1 MKNFEFRIEKKL
13 KDKNGKELLGRVGTF
28 KTPHGNIKTPAFAM
42 VGTKGT
48 IKGLT
53 PEMAKDLGGQIF
65 LANTYHLFFSPTS
78 KIVKQ
83 SGGLHKFSNWN
94 GPMMT
99 DSGGFQAF
107 SLGAA
112 FGSAVSKVAK
122 KDSGFLQTGKNK
134 QKNSICCNISSE
146 EKGVKKMAKIT
157 ENGVEFRSYKDGSK
171 HLFTPER
178 SMQIQQDLGADI
190 LFAFDECTSPQAT
203 YEYQKEAMERTHRW
217 AIRSL
222 EEHKKLEK
230 NKKSILR
237 KVKTIF
243 TKEHSQKE
251 QALFGIVQGG
261 RYKDLRIESAKTI
274 GSMDFNGFGI
284 GGSFDKDD
292 MLEIVGLVN
301 KILPENKPRHLLGIG
316 EPIDIILG
324 VENGVDFFDCVAP
337 TRMARHGSLHTKN
350 GKINITKAMYKD
362 DFSPIEK
369 DCQCYTCKNY
379 TKAYINHL
387 LREKEMLGSTLAS
400 IHNLHFIVKLADDC
414 RESILKG
421 NFFEFKEK
429 FINDYYNDKVKK

>member
-1 MKNFEFRIEKKL
+1 
-13 KDKNGKELLGRVGTF
+13 
-28 KTPHGNIKTPAFAM
+28 
-42 VGTKGT
+42 
-48 IKGLT
+48 
-53 PEMAKDLGGQIF
+53 
-65 LANTYHLFFSPTS
+65 
-78 KIVKQ
+78 
-83 SGGLHKFSNWN
+83 
-94 GPMMT
+94 
-99 DSGGFQAF
+99 
-107 SLGAA
+107 
-112 FGSAVSKVAK
+112 
-122 KDSGFLQTGKNK
+122 
-134 QKNSICCNISSE
+134 
-146 EKGVKKMAKIT
+146 
-157 ENGVEFRSYKDGSK
+157 
-171 HLFTPER
+171 
-178 SMQIQQDLGADI
+178 
-190 LFAFDECTSPQAT
+190 
-203 YEYQKEAMERTHRW
+203 
-217 AIRSL
+217 L

-350 GKINITKAMYKD
+350 GKINITKALYKD

-400 IHNLHFIVKLADDC
+400 IHNLHFIVKLADNC

-429 FINDYYNDKVKK
+429 FINSYYNNKIKK